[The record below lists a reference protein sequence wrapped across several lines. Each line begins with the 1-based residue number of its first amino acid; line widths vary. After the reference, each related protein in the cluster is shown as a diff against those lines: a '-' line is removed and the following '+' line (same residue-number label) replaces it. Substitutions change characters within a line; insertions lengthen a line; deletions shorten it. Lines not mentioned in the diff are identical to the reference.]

1 LKLHPLSNLNGDET
15 MTPAPCSIDKD
26 RLRRTIG
33 LLDQPS
39 AQALRSAIFHELD
52 LFAAGFEAAGS
63 SDVEKIRRLIHRLRG
78 FSLQFHL
85 SACAAL
91 TQAKEQFQGDISAWV
106 SSIVSE
112 VYLTRIEL
120 DRFFQEVYSGRA

>member
-1 LKLHPLSNLNGDET
+1 
-15 MTPAPCSIDKD
+15 
-26 RLRRTIG
+26 
-33 LLDQPS
+33 
-39 AQALRSAIFHELD
+39 
-52 LFAAGFEAAGS
+52 
-63 SDVEKIRRLIHRLRG
+63 
-78 FSLQFHL
+78 
-85 SACAAL
+85 L